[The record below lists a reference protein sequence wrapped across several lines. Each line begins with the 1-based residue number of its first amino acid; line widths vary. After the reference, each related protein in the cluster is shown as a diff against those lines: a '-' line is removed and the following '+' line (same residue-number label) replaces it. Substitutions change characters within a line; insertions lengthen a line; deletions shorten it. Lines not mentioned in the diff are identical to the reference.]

1 MSCCGFAYSMAM
13 GDYES
18 VAPQLEGE
26 ENLIAAAKHLA
37 RALGSNKNLTKDVKK
52 ILADLGSQLSS
63 MATIDD
69 NMVEDGKSGIQ
80 EQLSVVQEKIMSWEA
95 DESMIWDSGPDEAVE
110 YLNAADE
117 ARKLTERLENQCL
130 NSEEE
135 KELLRRAHD
144 VLQMAMQRLEEEFKY
159 MLVQHRQPFEPEHL
173 SFRSS
178 EDDAVDESSIVSFGD
193 DSIEESTPQDS
204 ISRTSEEYIIDLVHP
219 DVIPDL
225 KGIANLMFMSNYD
238 HECCQA
244 YVIVRKDALDECLFN
259 LEIEK
264 LSIKDV
270 LKMEWGSLNSKIK
283 RWVRAMKVFVRP
295 YLASEKWLC
304 DQIFA
309 ELGSANLVCFVEA
322 AKASMLQL
330 LNFAEAISISSHQ
343 PEKLV
348 RILDM
353 YEVLA
358 DLLPDIDALFL
369 DEAGSSVRID
379 YHEVLERLG
388 DTVRATFVEFENA
401 VASNASTNPFA
412 GGGIHH
418 LTRYVMN
425 YLRLLADY
433 KDTLNLLLKN
443 HDGAAVS
450 QISPDMSPATEEE
463 SMSRDFSGSCS
474 PMALHFR
481 SLTSILEANLYDKSK
496 LYRDASLQ
504 HLFLMNNIHYMAQKV
519 KNSELRLIFGD
530 NWVRK
535 HNWKFQQHAM
545 DYERATWSS
554 ILSLLKDDGNSSSSS
569 VSRTLLKE
577 RLRSFYVAFEEV
589 YKTQTAWLIPD
600 VQLREDLR
608 ISTSLKVIQA
618 YRTFVG
624 RQMSHIGEKHIKYNA
639 EDLQDYLLDLFEG
652 SQKSLHN
659 PHRR

>member
-1 MSCCGFAYSMAM
+1 MTTV
-13 GDYES
+13 E
-18 VAPQLEGE
+18 
-26 ENLIAAAKHLA
+26 
-37 RALGSNKNLTKDVKK
+37 
-52 ILADLGSQLSS
+52 
-63 MATIDD
+63 D
-69 NMVEDGKSGIQ
+69 NMVDGGDHGLE
-80 EQLSVVQEKIMSWEA
+80 EQLSVVQEKILSWEA

-110 YLNAADE
+110 YLNAVDE
-117 ARKLTERLENQCL
+117 TRKLIERLENQCL

-144 VLQMAMQRLEEEFKY
+144 VLQTAMQRLEEEFKY
-159 MLVQHRQPFEPEHL
+159 MLVQHMLPFEPEHM

-178 EDDAVDESSIVSFGD
+178 EDDAVDEGSIVSFGD
-193 DSIEESTPQDS
+193 DSFEESTHRDS

-219 DVIPDL
+219 DVIHDL
-225 KGIANLMFMSNYD
+225 KCIASLMFMSNYD

-244 YVIVRKDALDECLFN
+244 FVNVRKDALDECLCN
-259 LEIEK
+259 LEMEK
-264 LSIKDV
+264 LSIEDV
-270 LKMEWGSLNSKIK
+270 LKMEWGTLNSKIK
-283 RWVRAMKVFVRP
+283 RWVKAMKTFVQP
-295 YLASEKWLC
+295 YLVSEKWLC
-304 DQIFA
+304 DQVFA

-322 AKASMLQL
+322 AKAPILQL
-330 LNFAEAISISSHQ
+330 LNFAEAICIGSPR

-358 DLLPDIDALFL
+358 NLVPDIDGLFL
-369 DEAGSSVRID
+369 DEAGSSVRLE
-379 YHEVLERLG
+379 YHEVLNRLG
-388 DTVRATFVEFENA
+388 DSVRATFLEFENA
-401 VASNASTNPFA
+401 VASNTSTSPFA
-412 GGGIHH
+412 GGAIHH

-425 YLRLLADY
+425 YMQLLADY
-433 KDTLNLLLKN
+433 KDTLNLLLKY
-443 HDGAAVS
+443 HDGAVATPL
-450 QISPDMSPATEEE
+450 SPYMSPAAEQE
-463 SMSRDFSGSCS
+463 SMDKDLSGSCS
-474 PMALHFR
+474 PMALR
-481 SLTSILEANLYDKSK
+481 LQSLTSILEANLYEKSK
-496 LYRDASLQ
+496 LYRDDSLQ
-504 HLFLMNNIHYMAQKV
+504 HFFLMNNIHYMAQKV

-530 NWVRK
+530 KWIRK

-554 ILSLLKDDGNSSSSS
+554 ILSLLKDESNSSSGS

-577 RLRSFYVAFEEV
+577 RLQSFYVAFEEV
-589 YKTQTAWLIPD
+589 YRTQTAWIIPD

-624 RQMSHIGEKHIKYNA
+624 RQMYNIGEKHIKYSA

>member
-1 MSCCGFAYSMAM
+1 MVM

-26 ENLIAAAKHLA
+26 ENLIAAAKHIV
-37 RALGSNKNLTKDVKK
+37 RALGSNKNHTKDVKK
-52 ILADLGSQLSS
+52 ILADLGSQLST
-63 MATIDD
+63 MATIED
-69 NMVEDGKSGIQ
+69 NIVEGGKIEIE

-95 DESMIWDSGPDEAVE
+95 DESMIWDSGPEEAVE
-110 YLNAADE
+110 YLNAVDE

-144 VLQMAMQRLEEEFKY
+144 VLQMAMQRLEDEFKH
-159 MLVQHRQPFEPEHL
+159 MLVHHRQPFEPEHM

-178 EDDAVDESSIVSFGD
+178 EDDAIDEGSIVSFGD
-193 DSIEESTPQDS
+193 DSIEEPTHRDS
-204 ISRTSEEYIIDLVHP
+204 ISRTSEEYVIDLVHP
-219 DVIPDL
+219 DVISDL
-225 KGIANLMFMSNYD
+225 KCIANLMFMSNYD

-259 LEIEK
+259 LEMEK
-264 LSIKDV
+264 LSIEDV
-270 LKMEWGSLNSKIK
+270 LKMEWGTLNSKIK
-283 RWVRAMKVFVRP
+283 RWVRVMKVFVRA

-309 ELGSANLVCFVEA
+309 ELGSANLICFVEA

-330 LNFAEAISISSHQ
+330 LNFAEAISIGSHK

-369 DEAGSSVRID
+369 DEAGSSVRIE
-379 YHEVLERLG
+379 YHEVLKRLG
-388 DTVRATFVEFENA
+388 DSVRVTFLEFENA
-401 VASNASTNPFA
+401 IATNTSTSPFA

-425 YLRLLADY
+425 YIRLLADY
-433 KDTLNLLLKN
+433 NDTLNLLLKN
-443 HDGAAVS
+443 RDGTAA
-450 QISPDMSPATEEE
+450 SPLSPHMSPAKEEE
-463 SMSRDFSGSCS
+463 STSKDFSNSCS
-474 PMALHFR
+474 PMALHLQ
-481 SLTSILEANLYDKSK
+481 SLTSVLEANLNEKSK

-504 HLFLMNNIHYMAQKV
+504 HFFLMNNIHYMAQKV

-530 NWVRK
+530 KWIRK

-554 ILSLLKDDGNSSSSS
+554 ILSVLKDESNSSSSS
-569 VSRTLLKE
+569 ISRTLLKE

-600 VQLREDLR
+600 AQLREDLR

-624 RQMSHIGEKHIKYNA
+624 RQMHHIGEKHIRYNA

>member
-1 MSCCGFAYSMAM
+1 MAM

-18 VAPQLEGE
+18 VVPQLEGE
-26 ENLIAAAKHLA
+26 ENLIAAAKHIV
-37 RALGSNKNLTKDVKK
+37 RQLGSNKNLTKDVKK
-52 ILADLGSQLSS
+52 ILADLGSQLST

-69 NMVEDGKSGIQ
+69 NMVEGGKSGI
-80 EQLSVVQEKIMSWEA
+80 EVQLSMVQEKIMSWEA
-95 DESMIWDSGPDEAVE
+95 DESMIWDSGPDEAAE
-110 YLNAADE
+110 YLNAVDE
-117 ARKLTERLENQCL
+117 AWKLTERLENQCL

-159 MLVQHRQPFEPEHL
+159 MLVQHRQPFELEHM

-178 EDDAVDESSIVSFGD
+178 EDDAVDEGSIVSFGD
-193 DSIEESTPQDS
+193 DSIEESTHRDS

-219 DVIPDL
+219 DVIADL
-225 KGIANLMFMSNYD
+225 KCIANLMFMSNYD

-244 YVIVRKDALDECLFN
+244 YVIVRKEALDECLLN
-259 LEIEK
+259 LEMEK
-264 LSIKDV
+264 LSIEDV
-270 LKMEWGSLNSKIK
+270 LKMEWGTWNTKIK

-309 ELGSANLVCFVEA
+309 EVGSANLVCFVEA

-330 LNFAEAISISSHQ
+330 LNFAEAISIGAHQ

-369 DEAGSSVRID
+369 DEAGSSVRME
-379 YHEVLERLG
+379 YYEVLKRLG
-388 DTVRATFVEFENA
+388 DSVRATFLEFENA
-401 VASNASTNPFA
+401 VASNTSTSPFA
-412 GGGIHH
+412 GGAIHH

-425 YLRLLADY
+425 YIRLLADY
-433 KDTLNLLLKN
+433 NDTLNLLLKN
-443 HDGAAVS
+443 CDGAATTPL
-450 QISPDMSPATEEE
+450 SPNMSPATEEE
-463 SMSRDFSGSCS
+463 SMSKDFSGSGS
-474 PMALHFR
+474 PMALHLQ
-481 SLTSILEANLYDKSK
+481 SLTSILETNLYEKSK

-504 HLFLMNNIHYMAQKV
+504 HFFLMNNIHYMAQKV

-530 NWVRK
+530 KWIRK

-554 ILSLLKDDGNSSSSS
+554 ILSLLKDESNSSSSS
-569 VSRTLLKE
+569 ISRTLLKE
-577 RLRSFYVAFEEV
+577 RLQRFYVAFEEV

-600 VQLREDLR
+600 FQLREDLR

-624 RQMSHIGEKHIKYNA
+624 RQVHHIGEKHIKYNA

>member
-1 MSCCGFAYSMAM
+1 MPM
-13 GDYES
+13 GDCES

-26 ENLIAAAKHLA
+26 ENLIAAAKHIVK
-37 RALGSNKNLTKDVKK
+37 ALGSNKILTKDVKK

-63 MATIDD
+63 MATIED
-69 NMVEDGKSGIQ
+69 NIVEDGKIGIE
-80 EQLSVVQEKIMSWEA
+80 EQLSFVQEKIMIWEA
-95 DESMIWDSGPDEAVE
+95 DESMIWDSGPDEAVK
-110 YLNAADE
+110 YLNAVDE

-130 NSEEE
+130 NSEED
-135 KELLRRAHD
+135 KGFLRRAHD
-144 VLQMAMQRLEEEFKY
+144 VLQIAMQRLEEEFKH
-159 MLVQHRQPFEPEHL
+159 MLAQHRQPFEPEHM

-178 EDDAVDESSIVSFGD
+178 EDDAVDEGSIVSFGD
-193 DSIEESTPQDS
+193 DSIEESTLRDS
-204 ISRTSEEYIIDLVHP
+204 ISRNSEEYIIDLVHP

-225 KGIANLMFMSNYD
+225 KCIANLMFLSNYD

-259 LEIEK
+259 LEMEK
-264 LSIKDV
+264 LSIEDV
-270 LKMEWGSLNSKIK
+270 LKMEWHTVNSKMK

-295 YLASEKWLC
+295 YLSSEKWLC

-309 ELGSANLVCFVEA
+309 EVGSVNLVCFVEA
-322 AKASMLQL
+322 AKSSMLQL
-330 LNFAEAISISSHQ
+330 LNFAEAISISPHQ

-358 DLLPDIDALFL
+358 DHLPDIDALFL
-369 DEAGSSVRID
+369 DEAGSSVRIE
-379 YHEVLERLG
+379 YHEVLKRLG
-388 DTVRATFVEFENA
+388 DSVRATFLEFENA
-401 VASNASTNPFA
+401 IASNTSTSPFA

-425 YLRLLADY
+425 YIRLLADY
-433 KDTLNLLLKN
+433 DDTLNLLLK
-443 HDGAAVS
+443 HKDGAAATPVS
-450 QISPDMSPATEEE
+450 SDISPATEEE
-463 SMSRDFSGSCS
+463 SMSKDFSGSCS
-474 PMALHFR
+474 PVALHLQ
-481 SLTSILEANLYDKSK
+481 SLTSILEANLYEKSK

-504 HLFLMNNIHYMAQKV
+504 HFFLMNNIHYMAQKV
-519 KNSELRLIFGD
+519 KNSELRLLFGD
-530 NWVRK
+530 KWIRK

-545 DYERATWSS
+545 DYERATWST
-554 ILSLLKDDGNSSSSS
+554 ILSLLKDESNSSTSSIS
-569 VSRTLLKE
+569 KTLLKE

-624 RQMSHIGEKHIKYNA
+624 RQMHHIGEKHIKYNA
-639 EDLQDYLLDLFEG
+639 EDLQDYLLDLFDG

-659 PHRR
+659 PHKR

>member
-1 MSCCGFAYSMAM
+1 MAM
-13 GDYES
+13 EGYES

-26 ENLIAAAKHLA
+26 ENLIAAAKHIV
-37 RALGSNKNLTKDVKK
+37 RALGSNTNLTEDVKK

-63 MATIDD
+63 MATIED
-69 NMVEDGKSGIQ
+69 NMVEGGKSGIE
-80 EQLSVVQEKIMSWEA
+80 EQLSAVQEKIMSWEA

-110 YLNAADE
+110 YLKAVDE

-144 VLQMAMQRLEEEFKY
+144 ALQMAMQRLEAEFKHV
-159 MLVQHRQPFEPEHL
+159 LVQHRQPIEPEHM

-178 EDDAVDESSIVSFGD
+178 EDDAVDVGSIVSFGD
-193 DSIEESTPQDS
+193 DSFEESTHRDS
-204 ISRTSEEYIIDLVHP
+204 ISRTAEDYIIDLVHP
-219 DVIPDL
+219 AVIPDL
-225 KGIANLMFMSNYD
+225 KCIANLMFMSNYE

-244 YVIVRKDALDECLFN
+244 YVIVRKDALDECLVN
-259 LEIEK
+259 LEMEK
-264 LSIKDV
+264 LSIEDV
-270 LKMEWGSLNSKIK
+270 LKMEWGALNSKIK

-309 ELGSANLVCFVEA
+309 ELGSANFVCFVEA

-330 LNFAEAISISSHQ
+330 LNFAEAISIGSHQ
-343 PEKLV
+343 PERLV

-369 DEAGSSVRID
+369 SEAGSSVRLE
-379 YHEVLERLG
+379 YHEVLKRLA
-388 DTVRATFVEFENA
+388 DSVRATFLEFENA
-401 VASNASTNPFA
+401 IASNTSTSPFA
-412 GGGIHH
+412 GGAIHH

-425 YLRLLADY
+425 YMRLLADY
-433 KDTLNLLLKN
+433 RDTLNLLLKN
-443 HDGAAVS
+443 QDGLAA
-450 QISPDMSPATEEE
+450 IPDMIPAKEEE
-463 SMSRDFSGSCS
+463 SFGRDFSGCFS
-474 PMALHFR
+474 PMALYLQ
-481 SLTSILEANLYDKSK
+481 SLTSILEANLYEKSK

-504 HLFLMNNIHYMAQKV
+504 HLFLMNNIHYVTQKV

-530 NWVRK
+530 KWIRK

-554 ILSLLKDDGNSSSSS
+554 ILSLLKDEGNSSSNSIS
-569 VSRTLLKE
+569 KTLLKE

-589 YKTQTAWLIPD
+589 YKTQTAWVIPD

-624 RQMSHIGEKHIKYNA
+624 RQLYHISEKHIKYNA

-652 SQKSLHN
+652 SQKSMHN

>member
-1 MSCCGFAYSMAM
+1 M

-26 ENLIAAAKHLA
+26 ENLIAAAKHIV

-52 ILADLGSQLSS
+52 ILADLGSQLST
-63 MATIDD
+63 MATIED
-69 NMVEDGKSGIQ
+69 NAVEGGKSEIE

-95 DESMIWDSGPDEAVE
+95 DESMIWDSGPDEVVE
-110 YLNAADE
+110 YLNAVDE

-130 NSEEE
+130 DNEEE

-144 VLQMAMQRLEEEFKY
+144 VLQMAMQRLEEEFKH
-159 MLVQHRQPFEPEHL
+159 MLVQHRQPFEPEHM

-178 EDDAVDESSIVSFGD
+178 EDFAIDEGSIVSFGD
-193 DSIEESTPQDS
+193 DSIEESTHRDS
-204 ISRTSEEYIIDLVHP
+204 MSRTSEEYVIDLVHP
-219 DVIPDL
+219 EVIHYL
-225 KGIANLMFMSNYD
+225 KCIANLMFMSNYD
-238 HECCQA
+238 HECSQA
-244 YVIVRKDALDECLFN
+244 YVIVRKDALDECLIN
-259 LEIEK
+259 LEMEK
-264 LSIKDV
+264 LSIEDV
-270 LKMEWGSLNSKIK
+270 LKMEWGTLNSKIK

-304 DQIFA
+304 DQIFS
-309 ELGSANLVCFVEA
+309 EIGSANLVCFVEA

-330 LNFAEAISISSHQ
+330 LNFAEAISIGSHQ

-369 DEAGSSVRID
+369 DEAGSSVRLE
-379 YHEVLERLG
+379 YHEVLKRLG
-388 DTVRATFVEFENA
+388 DSVRATFLEFENA
-401 VASNASTNPFA
+401 VASNTSTSPFA
-412 GGGIHH
+412 GGAIHH

-443 HDGAAVS
+443 HDGAAATPL
-450 QISPDMSPATEEE
+450 SPDTSPSTEEE
-463 SMSRDFSGSCS
+463 SMSEDFSGSCS
-474 PMALHFR
+474 PMALHLQ
-481 SLTSILEANLYDKSK
+481 SLTSILEANLYEKSK

-504 HLFLMNNIHYMAQKV
+504 HFFLMNNIYYMAQKV

-530 NWVRK
+530 KWIRK

-554 ILSLLKDDGNSSSSS
+554 ILSLLKDESNSSSSS
-569 VSRTLLKE
+569 ISRTLLKE
-577 RLRSFYVAFEEV
+577 RLLSFYVAFEEV

-600 VQLREDLR
+600 VHLREDLR

-624 RQMSHIGEKHIKYNA
+624 RQMYHIGEKHIKYNA